1 MYVVVMGISDDC
13 LLVSTE
19 EVYSVVLVIPVGG
32 LGDAIDVRSN
42 VFDEVIFIVA
52 WVINKLDEEIVDS
65 IDGGFIG
72 IVVGSLVVFTSF
84 GIQVDGSVDVIGFG
98 VSGFVDPI
106 NVGYFGDVFYLLL
119 WVSGELKKWIG

>member
-119 WVSGELKKWIG
+119 NGYLGNWKSG